1 MAVSESTT
9 PQDPATRKQRGAWY
23 TPAELIEVLVTRTV
37 ERDWA
42 TARAASRP
50 LRVID
55 PACGD
60 GRLLAAVAAH
70 LAPWGVPCEL
80 IGVDIDPGAIA
91 AAREVLGPAARLI
104 HGDALDPQVLP
115 TAGNADLVIANPP
128 FVSQMAA
135 HTSRGGSSRLGGGP
149 YADVAAEFCALA
161 LDLADLSGGRIA
173 LVIPQSLL
181 TARDAGL
188 IRARMETMSRA
199 LWDWQC
205 DRLLFDA
212 AVRVSAL
219 GRELNSDH
227 SGSEPTDLEPVNWGH
242 MLATARGIPEPGRLH
257 TRGTVGDRARARM
270 NFRDQYYGLIP
281 AVIDSTPTADTDHP
295 PFITSGIIDPGIC
308 RWGHQPVRFAK
319 RLFHAPR
326 VDLDALDPTMQMWA
340 RGRLV
345 PKVLVASQT
354 GVIEAVADTA
364 GAWIPG
370 VPITSLV
377 PHGPAGTDDIALL
390 ELAAVLT
397 CPVTSLLAWWDGA
410 GSGLS
415 ARSIR
420 ISPRLLMALPWP
432 AGDLGPA
439 VTHLRAR
446 EIAACGRAVAQ
457 AYEMDLDH
465 PAINWWEQAL
475 PDI

>member
-1 MAVSESTT
+1 MAGSESTT
-9 PQDPATRKQRGAWY
+9 PQDPATRKRRGAWY

-37 ERDWA
+37 DPDWA
-42 TARAASRP
+42 AVRAATRP

-70 LAPWGVPCEL
+70 LARSGVACDV
-80 IGVDIDPGAIA
+80 IGVDIDAGAIA
-91 AAREVLGPAARLI
+91 AARAVLGAEAQLI
-104 HGDALDPQVLP
+104 CGDALDPQVLP
-115 TAGNADLVIANPP
+115 TAADADLVIANPP

-135 HTSRGGSSRLGGGP
+135 GTSRGGSSRLGGGP

-161 LDLADLSGGRIA
+161 LDLADPQGGRIA

-181 TARDAGL
+181 TARDAGP
-188 IRARMETMSRA
+188 IRARMQSASVA
-199 LWDWQC
+199 LWDWHS

-212 AVRVSAL
+212 AVRVSAI
-219 GRELNSDH
+219 GRELTPATHGAQTAPPQSA
-227 SGSEPTDLEPVNWGH
+227 NWGH
-242 MLATARGIPEPGRLH
+242 LLAVARGIPDPGSLRTH
-257 TRGTVGDRARARM
+257 GTVGDRARATM

-281 AVIDSTPTADTDHP
+281 AVIDSTPSTDTDHP
-295 PFITSGIIDPGIC
+295 PFITSGIIDPGVC

-319 RLFHAPR
+319 RLFNAPR
-326 VDLDALDPTMQMWA
+326 VDLRALDPTMQHWA

-354 GVIEAVADTA
+354 RVIEAVADTA

-377 PHGPAGTDDIALL
+377 PHPSDRIDDTALL

-397 CPVTSLLAWWDGA
+397 NPVTSLLAWWDGA

-415 ARSIR
+415 ARAIR
-420 ISPRLLMALPWP
+420 ISPRLLAALPWP
-432 AGDLGPA
+432 EGDLHTA
-439 VTHLRAR
+439 VEHLRAG
-446 EIAACGRAVAQ
+446 ETLACGRAVA
-457 AYEMDLDH
+457 AAFGMDPHHL
-465 PAINWWEQAL
+465 AIRWWEQAL
-475 PDI
+475 CAI

>member
-1 MAVSESTT
+1 MAGSESTT
-9 PQDPATRKQRGAWY
+9 RHDPATRKRRGAWY

-37 ERDWA
+37 TRDWA
-42 TARAASRP
+42 APRAAHRP

-70 LAPWGVPCEL
+70 LAPWGVGCEL

-91 AAREVLGPAARLI
+91 AARAILGPEAHLLC
-104 HGDALDPQVLP
+104 GDALDPQVLP
-115 TAGNADLVIANPP
+115 TTADADLVIANPP
-128 FVSQMAA
+128 FVSQMSAR
-135 HTSRGGSSRLGGGP
+135 TSRGGSSRLGGGP

-161 LDLADLSGGRIA
+161 LDLADPQGGRIA

-181 TARDAGL
+181 TARDAGP
-188 IRARMETMSRA
+188 IRARIDTASTT
-199 LWDWQC
+199 LWNWHS

-219 GRELNSDH
+219 GREL
-227 SGSEPTDLEPVNWGH
+227 TPVTGTVHAEALQSTNWGH
-242 MLATARGIPEPGRLH
+242 LLATARGIPEPGPLRTH
-257 TRGTVGDRARARM
+257 GTVGDRARATM

-281 AVIDSTPTADTDHP
+281 AVIDSTPTTDTDHP
-295 PFITSGIIDPGIC
+295 AFITSGVIDSGVC

-319 RLFHAPR
+319 QLFAAPR
-326 VDLDALDPTMQMWA
+326 VDLRALDPIMQNWA

-354 GVIEAVADTA
+354 KVIEAVADTS

-377 PHGPAGTDDIALL
+377 LHTHVCGDDTALL

-397 CPVTSLLAWWDGA
+397 NPVTSLLAWWDGA

-415 ARSIR
+415 ARAIR
-420 ISPRLLMALPWP
+420 ISPQILAALPWP
-432 AGDLGPA
+432 EGDLGPA
-439 VTHLRAR
+439 VEYLRAG
-446 EIAACGRAVAQ
+446 EIAACGRAAAQ
-457 AYEMDLDH
+457 AYGMKPDH
-465 PAINWWEQAL
+465 PAISWWEQAL